1 MRMLAYSQEEL
12 RFAWCNRVL
21 IRCRTHRCKPI
32 AVLQS
37 LTPEILSDLLKPYEV
52 HLLEFATTSNEF
64 QAMLSLTPNE
74 SISTAVSKTKGR
86 ISKWLS
92 DHQPDSSKRTQ
103 LARGYFA
110 VTLGEPDSKSIED
123 YLGQQSEHHGYDRR
137 AIPPVYVQS
146 FDHSDEIRRMLATD
160 HASTLLRYHLVLATW
175 YRRGVFTDETGR
187 VVAERWR
194 DLQKGYLIDKVSF
207 VPDHVHIA
215 LTLHPV
221 QAPVAIAATLMNSAQ
236 DLMWDR
242 YSNVVIKSAVERLW
256 QSSAY
261 IGSFGA
267 LSSKAIKAYMHHW
280 SDTGE

>member
-21 IRCRTHRCKPI
+21 IRCRTQRCKPI
-32 AVLQS
+32 ALLQS
-37 LTPEILSDLLKPYEV
+37 LTPEILSDLLKPYGV

-74 SISTAVSKTKGR
+74 STSTAVSKTKGR

-92 DHQPDSSKRTQ
+92 EHQPDSSERTK

-123 YLGQQSEHHGYDRR
+123 YLREQSVHHGYDQR
-137 AIPPVYVQS
+137 ARPPVYVQS
-146 FDHSDEIRRMLATD
+146 FDHSDEKRRMLATD

-175 YRRGVFTDETGR
+175 YRRGVFTDETGQ

-194 DLQKGYLIDKVSF
+194 DLQRGYLIDKVSF
-207 VPDHVHIA
+207 VPDHVHLA

-221 QAPVAIAATLMNSAQ
+221 QAPAAVAATLMNAAQ

-242 YSNVVIKSAVERLW
+242 YSGVVIKSAVERLW

-267 LSSKAIKAYMHHW
+267 LSSKAIKAYMHRW
-280 SDTGE
+280 SNPAM